1 MITSIMVKPTKSAIR
16 RQKKIDR
23 LSVIVRKT
31 AQKYASLQTE
41 FSQQVKRFKATG
53 KHVSIP
59 LVHKLED
66 ARYGYEQAQKKLK
79 KLRE

>member
-1 MITSIMVKPTKSAIR
+1 MASAK
-16 RQKKIDR
+16 QKATAMAM
-23 LSVIVRKT
+23 VRKT
-31 AQKYASLQTE
+31 AQKYASLQTQ

-66 ARYGYEQAQKKLK
+66 ARYRYEQAQKRQKRLK
-79 KLRE
+79 

>member
-1 MITSIMVKPTKSAIR
+1 M
-16 RQKKIDR
+16 QKKIDK
-23 LSVIVRKT
+23 LSIKVRKS

-66 ARYGYEQAQKKLK
+66 ARYRYEKLNMTLK
-79 KLRE
+79 KARS